1 MKKLNRLTSLLMAL
15 AMVCAFTVLPASA
28 MDYSAAQDE
37 DPWMAAVLAADDC
50 EIRYTKDGTAK
61 IITATL
67 SGDELPALTRA
78 NPNPYRNEGTAYW
91 NNPSSD
97 SFQCVSGRGKNCR
110 VATTNM
116 DSENNLKVTYNY
128 SINGENFSS
137 SETAK
142 PGNWSVAVI
151 KSTNGADLSC
161 NVGVTM
167 TPMRGTD
174 GLSANWLF
182 EAEQY

>member
-1 MKKLNRLTSLLMAL
+1 MVTIMKKLNRLTSLLMAL

-78 NPNPYRNEGTAYW
+78 NPNA
-91 NNPSSD
+91 
-97 SFQCVSGRGKNCR
+97 
-110 VATTNM
+110 
-116 DSENNLKVTYNY
+116 
-128 SINGENFSS
+128 
-137 SETAK
+137 
-142 PGNWSVAVI
+142 
-151 KSTNGADLSC
+151 
-161 NVGVTM
+161 
-167 TPMRGTD
+167 
-174 GLSANWLF
+174 
-182 EAEQY
+182 